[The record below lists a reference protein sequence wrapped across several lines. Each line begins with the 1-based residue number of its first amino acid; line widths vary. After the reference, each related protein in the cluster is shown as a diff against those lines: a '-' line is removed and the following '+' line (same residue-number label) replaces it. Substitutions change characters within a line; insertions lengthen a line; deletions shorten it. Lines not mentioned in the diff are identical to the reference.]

1 MYIVV
6 SANYVKHHCGYNAI
20 GHEIHLSR
28 HILMDMYDKGYISNN
43 DIIVTVSKFRF
54 FFYSKIFKN
63 IILYDDFI
71 NLNIPNNEQ
80 IRICDFMASQ
90 VEQITEDK
98 IIEFEKNTSYP
109 IREILYKE
117 NKRNYYHLLKEFD
130 YPNIINNT
138 LIENKFFLIHHRFF
152 LYPCIDYK
160 IDNTFE
166 MLKKIIKRLKK
177 NYPNTNIIVYSL
189 GDFNYD
195 YDVKKINTL
204 DEYASLMNHE
214 NCVALISE
222 ISGGGELAQYCHN
235 KYIYMYGNAYEFNYI
250 DILNNNDYLNL
261 TNSNLHCNGSWN
273 KKGCSNGIC
282 KRIGILDDLL
292 DDLCNTIII
301 N

>member
-6 SANYVKHHCGYNAI
+6 SANYLKHHCGYNAI

-28 HILMDMYDKGYISNN
+28 HLLMDMYDKGYISNN

-71 NLNIPNNEQ
+71 NLNIPINEQ
-80 IRICDFMASQ
+80 IRICDFMTSQ
-90 VEQITEDK
+90 VDQISEDK

-117 NKRNYYHLLKEFD
+117 NKCNYYHLLKEFD

-160 IDNTFE
+160 IDNTFK
-166 MLKKIIKRLKK
+166 MVKKIIKRLKK

-204 DEYASLMNHE
+204 DEYVSLMNHE

-235 KYIYMYGNAYEFNYI
+235 KYIYMY
-250 DILNNNDYLNL
+250 
-261 TNSNLHCNGSWN
+261 
-273 KKGCSNGIC
+273 
-282 KRIGILDDLL
+282 
-292 DDLCNTIII
+292 
-301 N
+301 